1 VRFVPTCAAAHVAQD
16 DELSQVVLQPSL
28 DADVNVK
35 VAITTCSNAAPYTD
49 HELEDLMQ
57 KLFVLQDLDKN
68 GMLEERELVLL
79 NRKIAIAHYGEGVD
93 EEELKAKY
101 QELFRTRLAQGDKLR
116 AVPYARFRCYMFDVL
131 QELDTDRHAQ
141 KLIVEQFIAEA
152 SLGRALFHAP
162 GLRSDSDL
170 SLLSK
175 ITKPTDEKWLPTVL
189 LGDKQSEILKSSHS
203 RDAAP
208 L

>member
-1 VRFVPTCAAAHVAQD
+1 MRLVPTCAAAHVAQD
-16 DELSQVVLQPSL
+16 DELTQVVLQPSL
-28 DADVNVK
+28 NADVSA
-35 VAITTCSNAAPYTD
+35 AIDVCSNAVPYMD
-49 HELEDLMQ
+49 HELEDLIH

-101 QELFRTRLAQGDKLR
+101 QELFRTRLAQNDEQQ
-116 AVPYARFRCYMFDVL
+116 AVPYARFRHYMLDVL
-131 QELDTDRHAQ
+131 HELDTDRDAQ
-141 KLIVEQFIAEA
+141 RLIVEQFIAEA

-170 SLLSK
+170 SILSK
-175 ITKPTDEKWLPTVL
+175 ITKPADEKWLPTDQNSQL
-189 LGDKQSEILKSSHS
+189 LRTQRS

-208 L
+208 M

>member
-1 VRFVPTCAAAHVAQD
+1 MRLVPTCAAAYALKD
-16 DELSQVVLQPSL
+16 DELTQVVLQPSL
-28 DADVNVK
+28 NADVN
-35 VAITTCSNAAPYTD
+35 AATETCSDAVPYTD
-49 HELEDLMQ
+49 HELEDLMHR
-57 KLFVLQDLDKN
+57 LFVLQDLDKN

-93 EEELKAKY
+93 EEELKTKY
-101 QELFRTRLAQGDKLR
+101 KELFRTRLAHSNEQR
-116 AVPYARFRCYMFDVL
+116 AVPYARFRRYMFDVL
-131 QELDTDRHAQ
+131 QELDTDCHAQ

-175 ITKPTDEKWLPTVL
+175 ITKPADEKWLPTVL
-189 LGDKQSEILKSSHS
+189 LGDQHSEILKTHCS
-203 RDAAP
+203 RDAVP
-208 L
+208 M